1 MITEG
6 TDEEGLSPEA
16 SLQLIPAPPLSILN
30 DTDKKSYFQV
40 TFGCCT
46 ESLFKVTL
54 CQMRPAGPP
63 RCVHFTQ
70 TASVFIILFERKN
83 EGQNAFLLSR

>member
-30 DTDKKSYFQV
+30 DTDKKIRVIFKLLLV
-40 TFGCCT
+40 AVL
-46 ESLFKVTL
+46 SL
-54 CQMRPAGPP
+54 
-63 RCVHFTQ
+63 
-70 TASVFIILFERKN
+70 S
-83 EGQNAFLLSR
+83 SR